1 MRFYAAE
8 EFSADRLVTPFRQP
22 PAALITASEVEAEGH
37 SGEAVHESVVQ
48 FHSERKPFF

>member
-1 MRFYAAE
+1 MRFDAAE
-8 EFSADRLVTPFRQP
+8 ELAADRFIPPFGQP
-22 PAALITASEVEAEGH
+22 PAALIAASEVEGKGH